1 MLVQR
6 ARCARAPDLGDG
18 RPWRAAEARTGSP
31 THRADTI
38 PGANITPQI
47 MLSVGKEKRTLLKFD
62 HHWGIGLMTAE
73 PNEGLYWGF
82 TFSCEVTLVMQ

>member
-1 MLVQR
+1 MAALGELLKPE
-6 ARCARAPDLGDG
+6 PDH
-18 RPWRAAEARTGSP
+18 PRTGPILSP
-31 THRADTI
+31 EQ
-38 PGANITPQI
+38 NVTPHI

-62 HHWGIGLMTAE
+62 HHWGMGLMTAE

>member
-1 MLVQR
+1 
-6 ARCARAPDLGDG
+6 
-18 RPWRAAEARTGSP
+18 
-31 THRADTI
+31 
-38 PGANITPQI
+38 

-82 TFSCEVTLVMQ
+82 TFSCDVTLVMQ